1 MKTTIEAYT
10 ITVRRKREKDPLL
23 FSDSPDIYDL
33 MAHDNVSFIKYI
45 DKNIT
50 GDLPAEKMTVR
61 IPPKDHSHNDKKRYL
76 CGIIET
82 GYYGKEYE
90 AVDKDDPKDETKK
103 ILLGKSKAILKPF
116 FYYIQIP
123 RKGNKA
129 LLILERVDNN
139 GIYTLLRSI
148 LISFFNYHF
157 LVEDLYIIDRNAVV
171 LTSYLKKLKEGRYN
185 SLSLSANSIHT
196 DAAERYFG
204 GLNSE
209 DFTIELTMKFK
220 NGMGEIKEKKVKE
233 MINSGK
239 FLFDSP
245 DLNAI
250 FEDSTKKVTA
260 SIAGGKTR
268 TLYLGNENKNII
280 HPYYEIEVKDNE
292 KGFSDYSSIKKA
304 TKLFITNNTEFKVFE

>member
-1 MKTTIEAYT
+1 MKI
-10 ITVRRKREKDPLL
+10 
-23 FSDSPDIYDL
+23 
-33 MAHDNVSFIKYI
+33 
-45 DKNIT
+45 
-50 GDLPAEKMTVR
+50 
-61 IPPKDHSHNDKKRYL
+61 
-76 CGIIET
+76 
-82 GYYGKEYE
+82 
-90 AVDKDDPKDETKK
+90 
-103 ILLGKSKAILKPF
+103 
-116 FYYIQIP
+116 
-123 RKGNKA
+123 
-129 LLILERVDNN
+129 
-139 GIYTLLRSI
+139 
-148 LISFFNYHF
+148 
-157 LVEDLYIIDRNAVV
+157 YIIDRNAVV

>member
-116 FYYIQIP
+116 FYYI
-123 RKGNKA
+123 
-129 LLILERVDNN
+129 
-139 GIYTLLRSI
+139 RSI

-157 LVEDLYIIDRNAVV
+157 QVEDLYIIDRNAVV

>member
-1 MKTTIEAYT
+1 M
-10 ITVRRKREKDPLL
+10 
-23 FSDSPDIYDL
+23 
-33 MAHDNVSFIKYI
+33 
-45 DKNIT
+45 
-50 GDLPAEKMTVR
+50 
-61 IPPKDHSHNDKKRYL
+61 
-76 CGIIET
+76 
-82 GYYGKEYE
+82 
-90 AVDKDDPKDETKK
+90 
-103 ILLGKSKAILKPF
+103 
-116 FYYIQIP
+116 
-123 RKGNKA
+123 
-129 LLILERVDNN
+129 LILERVDNN
-139 GIYTLLRSI
+139 GIYPLLRSI

-157 LVEDLYIIDRNAVV
+157 QVEDLYIIDRNAVV

-304 TKLFITNNTEFKVFE
+304 TKLFITNNTEFEVFE